1 MAAVS
6 RVEVRA
12 LTVRADRVVCELA
25 VTPPGAQSTPALM
38 RALAPAFPHVGE
50 HACVNDAGDRFADVM
65 ERTSLAHVLEHLVV
79 DLQARAAGPGSVFV
93 GTSEWADSARTRA
106 RVEVSF
112 VDDLAALRA
121 FKDATAALNEA
132 LAKTTR

>member
-1 MAAVS
+1 MADVP

-38 RALAPAFPHVGE
+38 RALAPAFPRVGE
-50 HACVNDAGDRFADVM
+50 HACVNEEGDRFADVM
-65 ERTSLAHVLEHLVV
+65 ERTPLPHVLEHLAV
-79 DLQARAAGPGSVFV
+79 DLQARASGPGAVFV
-93 GTSEWADSARTRA
+93 GTSEWSDEERATA

-112 VDDLAALRA
+112 VDDLEALRA
-121 FKDATAALNEA
+121 LRDATEALNDA
-132 LAKTTR
+132 LARTAR

>member
-38 RALAPAFPHVGE
+38 RALAPAFPHVG
-50 HACVNDAGDRFADVM
+50 
-65 ERTSLAHVLEHLVV
+65 
-79 DLQARAAGPGSVFV
+79 
-93 GTSEWADSARTRA
+93 
-106 RVEVSF
+106 
-112 VDDLAALRA
+112 
-121 FKDATAALNEA
+121 
-132 LAKTTR
+132 

>member
-1 MAAVS
+1 MAVIP
-6 RVEVRA
+6 RVDVRA

-65 ERTSLAHVLEHLVV
+65 ERTPLPHVLEHLVV
-79 DLQARAAGPGSVFV
+79 DLQARAAGPGAVFV
-93 GTSEWADSARTRA
+93 GTSEWADSAQTRA

-112 VDDLAALRA
+112 IDDLEALRA

-132 LAKTTR
+132 LARTAR

>member
-50 HACVNDAGDRFADVM
+50 HACVNDAGDRVADVM
-65 ERTSLAHVLEHLVV
+65 ERVFDHLVL
-79 DLQARAAGPGSVFV
+79 DLQARAAGPGSVYV

-112 VDDLAALRA
+112 VDDLVALRA
-121 FKDATAALNEA
+121 FKGATAALNEA
-132 LAKTTR
+132 LAKTAR